1 MIHKT
6 GSTSNPEIQ
15 SRKNGPEVYP
25 DRALRDHDKKCIDE
39 FEGGSI
45 LKLNR
50 GLLFLGMLLIAFASI
65 GGAQHKKKPAS
76 LAFTNVRLIDGT
88 GTAPRSEAVIVITGG
103 RFAAVGEK
111 EKVAIPADAEVIDAG
126 GKTVIPGLIDAHIH
140 MSSFA
145 PSQYNTA
152 IQNDAIASYR
162 AAFRLNQLLMAG
174 ITTVRDVNSPTDVST
189 MAKRGYAEGV
199 FIGSRPIVSGAG
211 ITSTG
216 GHGSGNGRVADGEA
230 EWRKGVREQLAAG
243 ADLIKLFPS
252 YSREEIRAGIQEAHA
267 HEKKAAVH
275 SGMFKEQYDF
285 IRWAVEEGAD
295 CIEHAYA
302 LPDDVIRMMGEK
314 KTDCVPTVSVLLL
327 IAENWKREHPN
338 EPPRSKHL
346 ESIEIFRKLRQAGV
360 RMGVGTDPVN
370 ENTLAYPGIYFDE
383 IEWFAANGYSPME
396 TIVAATRTNAEICD
410 AADRLGT
417 IEKGKLADL
426 LVVDG
431 DPLKDIRVLRDG
443 IRIVVQEG
451 RIIRRDAARSR

>member
-1 MIHKT
+1 MKR
-6 GSTSNPEIQ
+6 NK
-15 SRKNGPEVYP
+15 RV
-25 DRALRDHDKKCIDE
+25 L
-39 FEGGSI
+39 
-45 LKLNR
+45 LL
-50 GLLFLGMLLIAFASI
+50 GLSVIVCASI
-65 GGAQHKKKPAS
+65 GGAQQKKEPAS
-76 LAFTNVRLIDGT
+76 LVFTNVRLIDGT
-88 GTAPRSEAVIVITGG
+88 GAAPRSEAVIVITGG
-103 RFAAVGEK
+103 KFAAVGEK
-111 EKVAIPADAEVIDAG
+111 GKVAIPGNAEVIDAEG
-126 GKTVIPGLIDAHIH
+126 RTVIPGLIDAHIH

-145 PSQYNTA
+145 PSKYNTS

-162 AAFRLNQLLMAG
+162 SAFRLNQLLMAG
-174 ITTVRDVNSPTDVST
+174 ITTVRDVNSPTGVST

-216 GHGSGNGRVADGEA
+216 GHGSGNGRIADGEA

-267 HEKKAAVH
+267 HEKKASVH

-302 LPDDVIRMMGEK
+302 LPDDVVRMMGEK
-314 KTDCVPTVSVLLL
+314 KTYCVPTVSVLLL

-338 EPPRSKHL
+338 EPFRGRHL
-346 ESIEIFRKLRQAGV
+346 ESVEIFRKLRQAGV
-360 RMGVGTDPVN
+360 RMGVGTDPIN

-383 IEWFAANGYSPME
+383 IEWFAANGYSPLE

-410 AADRLGT
+410 AEERLGT

-431 DPLKDIRVLRDG
+431 DPLKDIRVLRNG
-443 IRIVVQEG
+443 IRIIVQEG
-451 RIIRRDAARSR
+451 KIIRRAAEGSR